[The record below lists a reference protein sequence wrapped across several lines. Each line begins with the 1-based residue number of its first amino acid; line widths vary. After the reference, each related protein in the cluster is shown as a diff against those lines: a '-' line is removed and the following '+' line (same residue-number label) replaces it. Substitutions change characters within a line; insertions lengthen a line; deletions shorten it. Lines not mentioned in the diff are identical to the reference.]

1 MAFTEKISAAC
12 GRKKAELVLKHAKI
26 INVFTESIED
36 GDVAVEDGVIVG
48 IGEYDGVREIDVQGC
63 YVAPGLIDGHIHL
76 ESSMASPEEFAR
88 MVVPHGT
95 AAVITD
101 PHEIANVAGTAGI
114 RYMLEATEG
123 LALDVYFMMPSCVP
137 STGLDEAGAVL
148 RASDLEAF
156 YDNPRVLGLA
166 EMMNSYGVVAGDPEC
181 VEKLKVTRNHGKL
194 IDGHAPMLS
203 GKGLNAYITAGVQS
217 DHECS
222 TFEEAKEKFA
232 RGQWIMVRQGTAAK
246 NLEKLM
252 PMFEAPYYQRAM
264 LVTDDKHAGELGRDG
279 HIDSIIR
286 KAVKLGADPVR
297 AVKMGSLNAAEY
309 FGLKGMGAVAP
320 GYQADLVIF
329 EDLKDFQVKQVYRC
343 GKLVAEDGR
352 LVTDRAEKERS
363 QRVWDEEIQSRVF
376 HSFHMKPIEIKDLEL
391 PKTGSKVRVID
402 LMDHELT
409 TRERIEKFKQV
420 PGLAPGVDL
429 EKDIVKVAVFE
440 RHRRTGH
447 VGLGFLGNY
456 GLKRGAVATSVGH
469 DSHNLVVAGVCDE
482 DMIAA
487 GNRVLEN
494 EGGLAIAVDG
504 EIVGDLPLTVAG
516 LMSDLPVEEADR
528 KLEEM
533 KTKLGELGI
542 RDGIDGFM
550 TLAFVSLPVI
560 PAIRV
565 NTLGVVDVERQEII
579 DAVNF
584 TEL

>member
-1 MAFTEKISAAC
+1 MALTERISAAC

-26 INVFTESIED
+26 VNVFTETIEE
-36 GDVAVEDGVIVG
+36 GDVAVEDGMIVG
-48 IGEYDGVREIDVQGC
+48 IGAYDGVQEIDLEGK

-95 AAVITD
+95 AAVVTD

-123 LALDVYFMMPSCVP
+123 LDLDVYFMMPSCVP

-148 RASDLEAF
+148 HAADLEPF
-156 YDNPRVLGLA
+156 YENPRVLGLA
-166 EMMNSYGVVAGDPEC
+166 EMMNSYGVVAGDEGC
-181 VEKLKVTRNHGKL
+181 VEKLEVTRNHGKL

-203 GKGLNAYITAGVQS
+203 GKGLNAYVAAGVQS

-222 TFEEAKEKFA
+222 IFEEAKEKFA

-286 KAVKLGADPVR
+286 KAVKLGANPVR

-329 EDLKDFQVKQVYRC
+329 EDLKDFQVKQVYRG
-343 GKLVAEDGR
+343 GKLVAEDGK

-363 QRVWDEEIQSRVF
+363 QKVWDEEIQSRVF
-376 HSFHMKPIEIKDLEL
+376 HSFHMKPIEKKDLEL

-409 TRERIEKFKQV
+409 TGERIEEFRET

-429 EKDIVKVAVFE
+429 EKDIVKIAVFE
-440 RHRRTGH
+440 RHHGSGH

-469 DSHNLVVAGVCDE
+469 DSHNLVVAGGCDE

-504 EIVGDLPLTVAG
+504 KVVGELALTVAG
-516 LMSDLPVEEADR
+516 LMSDLPAEEADR

-533 KTKLGELGI
+533 KAKLGELGI

-565 NTLGVVDVERQEII
+565 NTLGVVDVGKQEIV
-579 DAVNF
+579 DAIL
-584 TEL
+584 E

>member
-1 MAFTEKISAAC
+1 MALTERISAAC

-26 INVFTESIED
+26 VNVFTETIEE
-36 GDVAVEDGVIVG
+36 GDVAVEDGMIVG
-48 IGEYDGVREIDVQGC
+48 IGAYDGIQEIDVEGK

-95 AAVITD
+95 AAVVTD

-123 LALDVYFMMPSCVP
+123 LDLDVYFMMPSCVP

-148 RASDLEAF
+148 HAADLEPF
-156 YDNPRVLGLA
+156 YENPRVLGLA
-166 EMMNSYGVVAGDPEC
+166 EMMNSYGVVAGDEGC
-181 VEKLKVTRNHGKL
+181 VEKLEVTRNHGKL

-203 GKGLNAYITAGVQS
+203 GKGLNAYVAAGVQS

-286 KAVKLGADPVR
+286 KAVKLGANPVR

-329 EDLKDFQVKQVYRC
+329 EDLKDFQVKQVYRG
-343 GKLVAEDGR
+343 GKLVAEDGK

-363 QRVWDEEIQSRVF
+363 QKVWDEEIQSRVF
-376 HSFHMKPIEIKDLEL
+376 HSFHMKPIEKKDLEL

-409 TRERIEKFKQV
+409 TGERIEEFRET

-429 EKDIVKVAVFE
+429 EKDIVKIAVFE
-440 RHRRTGH
+440 RHHGSGH

-469 DSHNLVVAGVCDE
+469 DSHNLVVAGGCDE

-504 EIVGDLPLTVAG
+504 KVVGELALTVAG
-516 LMSDLPVEEADR
+516 LMSDLPAEEADR

-533 KTKLGELGI
+533 KAKLGELGI

-565 NTLGVVDVERQEII
+565 NTLGVVDVGKQEIV
-579 DAVNF
+579 DAIL
-584 TEL
+584 E

>member
-1 MAFTEKISAAC
+1 MALTERISAAC

-26 INVFTESIED
+26 VNVFTETIEE
-36 GDVAVEDGVIVG
+36 GDVAVEDGMIVG
-48 IGEYDGVREIDVQGC
+48 IGAYDGVQEIDVEGK

-95 AAVITD
+95 AAVVTD

-123 LALDVYFMMPSCVP
+123 LDLDVYFMMPSCVP

-148 RASDLEAF
+148 HAADLEPF
-156 YDNPRVLGLA
+156 YENPRVLGLA
-166 EMMNSYGVVAGDPEC
+166 EMMNSYGVVAGDEGC
-181 VEKLKVTRNHGKL
+181 VEKLEVTRNHGKL

-203 GKGLNAYITAGVQS
+203 GKGLNAYVAAGVQS

-343 GKLVAEDGR
+343 GRLVAEDGR

-363 QRVWDEEIQSRVF
+363 QKIWDEEIQSRVF
-376 HSFHMKPIEIKDLEL
+376 HSFHMKPIEKKDLEL

-409 TRERIEKFKQV
+409 TGERIEEFRET

-429 EKDIVKVAVFE
+429 EKDIVKIAVFE
-440 RHRRTGH
+440 RHHGSGH

-469 DSHNLVVAGVCDE
+469 DSHNLVVAGGCDE

-504 EIVGDLPLTVAG
+504 KVVGELALTVAG
-516 LMSDLPVEEADR
+516 LMSDLPAEEADR

-533 KTKLGELGI
+533 KAKLGELGI

-565 NTLGVVDVERQEII
+565 NTLGIVDVERQEIV
-579 DAVNF
+579 DAVI
-584 TEL
+584 E

>member
-1 MAFTEKISAAC
+1 MALTERISAAC

-26 INVFTESIED
+26 VNVFTETIEE
-36 GDVAVEDGVIVG
+36 GDVAVEDGMIVG
-48 IGEYDGVREIDVQGC
+48 IGAYDGVQEIDVEGK

-95 AAVITD
+95 AAVVTD

-123 LALDVYFMMPSCVP
+123 LDLDVYFMMPSCVP

-148 RASDLEAF
+148 HAADLEPF
-156 YDNPRVLGLA
+156 YENPRVLGLA
-166 EMMNSYGVVAGDPEC
+166 EMMNSYGVVAGDEGC
-181 VEKLKVTRNHGKL
+181 VEKLEVTRNHGKL

-203 GKGLNAYITAGVQS
+203 GKGLNAYVAAGVQS

-329 EDLKDFQVKQVYRC
+329 EDLKDFQVKQVYRG

-363 QRVWDEEIQSRVF
+363 QKVWDEEIQSRVF
-376 HSFHMKPIEIKDLEL
+376 HSFHMKPIEKKDLEL

-409 TRERIEKFKQV
+409 TGERIEEFRET

-429 EKDIVKVAVFE
+429 EKDIVKIAVFE
-440 RHRRTGH
+440 RHHGSGH

-469 DSHNLVVAGVCDE
+469 DSHNLVVAGGCDE

-504 EIVGDLPLTVAG
+504 KVVGELALTVAG
-516 LMSDLPVEEADR
+516 LMSDLPAEEADR

-533 KTKLGELGI
+533 KAKLGELGI

-565 NTLGVVDVERQEII
+565 NTLGIVDVERQEIV
-579 DAVNF
+579 DAVI
-584 TEL
+584 E

>member
-1 MAFTEKISAAC
+1 MALTERISAAC
-12 GRKKAELVLKHAKI
+12 GRKKAELVLKHVKI
-26 INVFTESIED
+26 VNVFTETIKE

-48 IGEYDGVREIDVQGC
+48 IGAYDGIQEIDVEGK

-95 AAVITD
+95 AAVVTD

-123 LALDVYFMMPSCVP
+123 LDLDVYFMMPSCVP

-148 RASDLEAF
+148 HAADLEPF
-156 YDNPRVLGLA
+156 YENPRVLGLA
-166 EMMNSYGVVAGDPEC
+166 EMMNSYGVVAGDEGC
-181 VEKLKVTRNHGKL
+181 VEKLEVTRNHGKL

-203 GKGLNAYITAGVQS
+203 GKGLNAYVAAGVQS

-286 KAVKLGADPVR
+286 KAVKLGANPVR

-329 EDLKDFQVKQVYRC
+329 EDLKDFQVKQVYRG
-343 GKLVAEDGR
+343 GKLVAEDGK

-363 QRVWDEEIQSRVF
+363 QKIWDEEIQSRVF
-376 HSFHMKPIEIKDLEL
+376 HSFHMKPIEKKDLEL

-409 TRERIEKFKQV
+409 TGERIEEFRET

-429 EKDIVKVAVFE
+429 EKDIVKIAVFE
-440 RHRRTGH
+440 RHHGSGH

-469 DSHNLVVAGVCDE
+469 DSHNLVVAGGCDE

-504 EIVGDLPLTVAG
+504 KVVGELALTVAG
-516 LMSDLPVEEADR
+516 LMSDLPAEEADR

-533 KTKLGELGI
+533 KAKLGELGI

-565 NTLGVVDVERQEII
+565 NTLGVVDVGKQEIV
-579 DAVNF
+579 DAIL
-584 TEL
+584 E

>member
-1 MAFTEKISAAC
+1 MAFTERISAAC

-26 INVFTESIED
+26 VNVFTESIED

-48 IGEYDGVREIDVQGC
+48 IGEYDGVREIDVHGC

-123 LALDVYFMMPSCVP
+123 LELDVYFMMPSCVP

-148 RASDLEAF
+148 HAVDLEPF
-156 YDNPRVLGLA
+156 YGNTRVLGLA
-166 EMMNSYGVVAGDPEC
+166 EMMNSYGVVAVDPEC
-181 VEKLKVTRNHGKL
+181 VEKLEVTKKYGKL

-329 EDLKDFQVKQVYRC
+329 VDLKDFQVKQVYRC

-376 HSFHMKPIEIKDLEL
+376 HSFHMKPIEKKDLEL

-402 LMDHELT
+402 LIDHELT
-409 TRERIEKFKQV
+409 TRERIEEFKQV

-440 RHRRTGH
+440 RHRGTGH

-504 EIVGDLPLTVAG
+504 KVVGELPLTVAG
-516 LMSDLPVEEADR
+516 LMSDLPAEEADW

-533 KTKLGELGI
+533 KAKLGEFGI
-542 RDGIDGFM
+542 QDGIDGFM

-565 NTLGVVDVERQEII
+565 NTLGVVDVGRQEIV
-579 DAVNF
+579 DAVI
-584 TEL
+584 E

>member
-1 MAFTEKISAAC
+1 
-12 GRKKAELVLKHAKI
+12 
-26 INVFTESIED
+26 
-36 GDVAVEDGVIVG
+36 
-48 IGEYDGVREIDVQGC
+48 
-63 YVAPGLIDGHIHL
+63 
-76 ESSMASPEEFAR
+76 

-148 RASDLEAF
+148 RASDLEVF

-166 EMMNSYGVVAGDPEC
+166 EMMNSYGVVARDPEC
-181 VEKLKVTRNHGKL
+181 VEKLEVTRNHGKL

-286 KAVKLGADPVR
+286 KAVGYGADPVK

-329 EDLKDFQVKQVYRC
+329 EDLKDFRVKQVYRR
-343 GKLVAEDGR
+343 GRLVAENGKM
-352 LVTDRAEKERS
+352 VTESAKERAEK
-363 QRVWDEEIQSRVF
+363 VWDEEIQSRVF

-409 TRERIEKFKQV
+409 TRERIEEFKQV

>member
-1 MAFTEKISAAC
+1 MAFTERISAAC
-12 GRKKAELVLKHAKI
+12 GRKRAELVLKHAKI

-48 IGEYDGVREIDVQGC
+48 IGEYDGVREIDVHGC

-76 ESSMASPEEFAR
+76 ESSMASPKEFAR

-148 RASDLEAF
+148 RASDLEVF

-166 EMMNSYGVVAGDPEC
+166 EMMNSYGVVARDPEC
-181 VEKLKVTRNHGKL
+181 VEKLEVTRNHGKL

-286 KAVKLGADPVR
+286 KAVGYGADPVK

-329 EDLKDFQVKQVYRC
+329 EDLKDFRVKQVYRR
-343 GKLVAEDGR
+343 GRLVAENGKM
-352 LVTDRAEKERS
+352 VTESAKERAEK
-363 QRVWDEEIQSRVF
+363 VWDEEIQSRVF

-409 TRERIEKFKQV
+409 TRERIEEFKQV

>member
-1 MAFTEKISAAC
+1 MALTERISAAC

-26 INVFTESIED
+26 VNVFTETIEE
-36 GDVAVEDGVIVG
+36 GDVAVEDGMIVG
-48 IGEYDGVREIDVQGC
+48 IGAYDGIQEIDVEGK

-95 AAVITD
+95 AAVVTD

-123 LALDVYFMMPSCVP
+123 LDLDAYFMMPSCVP

-148 RASDLEAF
+148 HAADLEPF
-156 YDNPRVLGLA
+156 YENPRVLGLA
-166 EMMNSYGVVAGDPEC
+166 EMMNSYGVVAGDEGC
-181 VEKLKVTRNHGKL
+181 VEKLEVTRNHGKL

-203 GKGLNAYITAGVQS
+203 GKGLNAYVAAGVQS

-286 KAVKLGADPVR
+286 KAVKLGANPVR

-329 EDLKDFQVKQVYRC
+329 EDLKDFQVKQVYRG
-343 GKLVAEDGR
+343 GKLVAEDGK

-363 QRVWDEEIQSRVF
+363 QKVWDEEIQSRVF
-376 HSFHMKPIEIKDLEL
+376 HSFHMKPIEKKDLEL

-409 TRERIEKFKQV
+409 TGERIEEFRET

-429 EKDIVKVAVFE
+429 EKDIVKIAVFE
-440 RHRRTGH
+440 RHHGSGH

-482 DMIAA
+482 DMIAV

-504 EIVGDLPLTVAG
+504 KVVGELALTVAG
-516 LMSDLPVEEADR
+516 LMSDLPAEEADR

-533 KTKLGELGI
+533 KAKLGELGI

-565 NTLGVVDVERQEII
+565 NTLGVVDVGKQEIV
-579 DAVNF
+579 DAIL
-584 TEL
+584 E

>member
-1 MAFTEKISAAC
+1 MAFTERISAAC

-26 INVFTESIED
+26 VNVFTESIED

-48 IGEYDGVREIDVQGC
+48 IGEYDGVREIDVHGC

-88 MVVPHGT
+88 MVVAHGT

-123 LALDVYFMMPSCVP
+123 LELDVYFMMPSCVP

-148 RASDLEAF
+148 HAVDLEPF
-156 YDNPRVLGLA
+156 YGNTRVLGLA
-166 EMMNSYGVVAGDPEC
+166 EMMNSYGVVAVDPEC
-181 VEKLKVTRNHGKL
+181 VEKLEVTKKYGKL

-376 HSFHMKPIEIKDLEL
+376 HSFHMKPIEKKDLEL

-402 LMDHELT
+402 LIDHELT
-409 TRERIEKFKQV
+409 TRERIEEFKQV

-440 RHRRTGH
+440 RHRGTGH

-504 EIVGDLPLTVAG
+504 KVVGELPLTVAG
-516 LMSDLPVEEADR
+516 LMSDLPAEEADW

-533 KTKLGELGI
+533 KAKLGEFGI
-542 RDGIDGFM
+542 QDGIDGFM

-565 NTLGVVDVERQEII
+565 NTLGVVDVGRQEIV
-579 DAVNF
+579 DAVI
-584 TEL
+584 E

>member
-1 MAFTEKISAAC
+1 MAFTERISAAC

-26 INVFTESIED
+26 VNVFTESIED

-48 IGEYDGVREIDVQGC
+48 IGEYDGVREIDVHGC

-88 MVVPHGT
+88 MVVAHGT

-123 LALDVYFMMPSCVP
+123 LELDVYFMMPSCVP

-148 RASDLEAF
+148 HAVDLEPF
-156 YDNPRVLGLA
+156 YGNTRVLGLA
-166 EMMNSYGVVAGDPEC
+166 EMMNSYGVVAVDPEC
-181 VEKLKVTRNHGKL
+181 VEKLEVTKKYGKL

-376 HSFHMKPIEIKDLEL
+376 HSFHMKPIEKKDLEL

-402 LMDHELT
+402 LIDHELT
-409 TRERIEKFKQV
+409 TRERIEEFKQV

-440 RHRRTGH
+440 RHRGTGH

-456 GLKRGAVATSVGH
+456 GLKRGAVATSVRH

-504 EIVGDLPLTVAG
+504 KVVGELPLTVAG
-516 LMSDLPVEEADR
+516 LMSDLPAEEADW

-533 KTKLGELGI
+533 KAKLGEFGI
-542 RDGIDGFM
+542 QDGIDGFM

-565 NTLGVVDVERQEII
+565 NTLGVVDVGRQEIV
-579 DAVNF
+579 DAVI
-584 TEL
+584 E

>member
-1 MAFTEKISAAC
+1 MAFTERISAAC

-48 IGEYDGVREIDVQGC
+48 IGEYDGVREIDVHGC

-76 ESSMASPEEFAR
+76 ESSMASPKEFAR

-148 RASDLEAF
+148 RASDLEVF

-166 EMMNSYGVVAGDPEC
+166 EMMNSYGVVARDPEC
-181 VEKLKVTRNHGKL
+181 VEKLEVTRNHGKL

-286 KAVKLGADPVR
+286 KAVGYGADPVK

-329 EDLKDFQVKQVYRC
+329 EDLKDFRVKQVYRR
-343 GKLVAEDGR
+343 GRLVAENGKM
-352 LVTDRAEKERS
+352 VTESAKERAEK
-363 QRVWDEEIQSRVF
+363 VWDEEIQSRVF

-409 TRERIEKFKQV
+409 TRERIEEFKQV

>member
-1 MAFTEKISAAC
+1 MALTERISAAC

-26 INVFTESIED
+26 VNVFTETIEE

-48 IGEYDGVREIDVQGC
+48 IGSYEGVREIDVKGK

-95 AAVITD
+95 AAVVTD

-123 LALDVYFMMPSCVP
+123 LDLDVYFMMPSCVP

-148 RASDLEAF
+148 HAADLEPF
-156 YDNPRVLGLA
+156 YENPRVLGLA
-166 EMMNSYGVVAGDPEC
+166 EMMNSYGVVAGDEGC
-181 VEKLKVTRNHGKL
+181 VEKLEVTRNHGKL

-203 GKGLNAYITAGVQS
+203 GKGLNAYVAAGVQS

-286 KAVKLGADPVR
+286 KAVKLGANPVR

-329 EDLKDFQVKQVYRC
+329 EDLKDFQVKQVYRG
-343 GKLVAEDGR
+343 GKLVAEDGK

-363 QRVWDEEIQSRVF
+363 QKVWDEEIQSRVF
-376 HSFHMKPIEIKDLEL
+376 HSFHMKPIEKKDLEL

-409 TRERIEKFKQV
+409 TGERIEEFRET

-429 EKDIVKVAVFE
+429 EKDIVKIAVFE
-440 RHRRTGH
+440 RHHGSGH

-482 DMIAA
+482 DMIAV

-504 EIVGDLPLTVAG
+504 KVVGELALTVAG
-516 LMSDLPVEEADR
+516 LMSDLPAEEADR

-533 KTKLGELGI
+533 KAKLGELGI

-565 NTLGVVDVERQEII
+565 NTLGIVDVERQEIV
-579 DAVNF
+579 DAVI
-584 TEL
+584 E

>member
-1 MAFTEKISAAC
+1 MALTERISAAC

-26 INVFTESIED
+26 VNVFTETIEE
-36 GDVAVEDGVIVG
+36 GDVAVEDGMIVG
-48 IGEYDGVREIDVQGC
+48 IGAYDGVQEIDLEGK

-95 AAVITD
+95 AAVVTD

-123 LALDVYFMMPSCVP
+123 LDLDVYFMMPSCVP

-148 RASDLEAF
+148 HAADLEPF
-156 YDNPRVLGLA
+156 YENPRVLGLA
-166 EMMNSYGVVAGDPEC
+166 EMMNSYGVVAGDEGC
-181 VEKLKVTRNHGKL
+181 VEKLEVTRNHGKL

-203 GKGLNAYITAGVQS
+203 GKGLNAYVAAGVQS

-343 GKLVAEDGR
+343 GRLVAEDGR

-363 QRVWDEEIQSRVF
+363 QKIWDEEIQSRVF
-376 HSFHMKPIEIKDLEL
+376 HSFHMKPIEKKDLEL

-409 TRERIEKFKQV
+409 TGERIEEFRET

-429 EKDIVKVAVFE
+429 EKDIVKIAVFE
-440 RHRRTGH
+440 RHHGSGH

-482 DMIAA
+482 DMIAV

-504 EIVGDLPLTVAG
+504 KVVGELALTVAG
-516 LMSDLPVEEADR
+516 LMSDLPAEEADR

-533 KTKLGELGI
+533 KAKLGELGI

-565 NTLGVVDVERQEII
+565 NTLGVVDVGKQEIV
-579 DAVNF
+579 DAIL
-584 TEL
+584 E

>member
-1 MAFTEKISAAC
+1 MALTERISAAC

-26 INVFTESIED
+26 VNVFTETIEE

-48 IGEYDGVREIDVQGC
+48 IGAYDGIQEIDVEGK

-95 AAVITD
+95 AAVVTD

-123 LALDVYFMMPSCVP
+123 LDLDVYFMMPSCVP

-148 RASDLEAF
+148 HAADLEPF
-156 YDNPRVLGLA
+156 YENPRVLGLA
-166 EMMNSYGVVAGDPEC
+166 EMMNSYGVVAGDEGC
-181 VEKLKVTRNHGKL
+181 VEKLEVTRNHGKL

-203 GKGLNAYITAGVQS
+203 GKGLNAYVAAGVQS

-286 KAVKLGADPVR
+286 KAVKLGANPVR

-329 EDLKDFQVKQVYRC
+329 EDLKDFQVKQVYRG
-343 GKLVAEDGR
+343 GKLVAEDGK

-363 QRVWDEEIQSRVF
+363 QKVWDEEIQSRVF
-376 HSFHMKPIEIKDLEL
+376 HSFHMKPIEKKDLEL

-409 TRERIEKFKQV
+409 TGERIEEFRET

-429 EKDIVKVAVFE
+429 EKDIVKIAVFE
-440 RHRRTGH
+440 RHHGSGH

-482 DMIAA
+482 DMIAV

-504 EIVGDLPLTVAG
+504 KVVGELALTVAG
-516 LMSDLPVEEADR
+516 LMSDLPAEEADR

-533 KTKLGELGI
+533 KAKLGELGI

-565 NTLGVVDVERQEII
+565 NTLGVVDVGKQEIV
-579 DAVNF
+579 DAIL
-584 TEL
+584 E

>member
-1 MAFTEKISAAC
+1 MAFTERISAAC

-26 INVFTESIED
+26 VNVFTESIED

-48 IGEYDGVREIDVQGC
+48 IGEYDGVQEIDVQGC

-76 ESSMASPEEFAR
+76 ESSMASPKEFAR

-156 YDNPRVLGLA
+156 YDDPRVLGLA

-181 VEKLKVTRNHGKL
+181 VEKLKVTKKYGKL

-329 EDLKDFQVKQVYRC
+329 EDLKDFRVKQVYRR
-343 GKLVAEDGR
+343 GRLVAEAGNM
-352 LVTDRAEKERS
+352 VTELTERKDVAK
-363 QRVWDEEIQSRVF
+363 VWDEEIQSRVF
-376 HSFHMKPIEIKDLEL
+376 HSFHMKPIEKRDLEL
-391 PKTGSKVRVID
+391 PRTGSKVRVID

-409 TRERIEKFKQV
+409 TRERIEEFKQV
-420 PGLAPGVDL
+420 TGLAPGVDL

-440 RHRRTGH
+440 RHRGTGH

>member
-1 MAFTEKISAAC
+1 
-12 GRKKAELVLKHAKI
+12 
-26 INVFTESIED
+26 
-36 GDVAVEDGVIVG
+36 
-48 IGEYDGVREIDVQGC
+48 
-63 YVAPGLIDGHIHL
+63 
-76 ESSMASPEEFAR
+76 
-88 MVVPHGT
+88 
-95 AAVITD
+95 
-101 PHEIANVAGTAGI
+101 
-114 RYMLEATEG
+114 
-123 LALDVYFMMPSCVP
+123 
-137 STGLDEAGAVL
+137 
-148 RASDLEAF
+148 
-156 YDNPRVLGLA
+156 
-166 EMMNSYGVVAGDPEC
+166 
-181 VEKLKVTRNHGKL
+181 
-194 IDGHAPMLS
+194 
-203 GKGLNAYITAGVQS
+203 
-217 DHECS
+217 
-222 TFEEAKEKFA
+222 
-232 RGQWIMVRQGTAAK
+232 
-246 NLEKLM
+246 
-252 PMFEAPYYQRAM
+252 
-264 LVTDDKHAGELGRDG
+264 
-279 HIDSIIR
+279 
-286 KAVKLGADPVR
+286 
-297 AVKMGSLNAAEY
+297 MGSLNAAEY

-329 EDLKDFQVKQVYRC
+329 EDLKDFRVKQVYRC
-343 GKLVAEDGR
+343 GRLVAENGKM
-352 LVTDRAEKERS
+352 VTESAKERAEK
-363 QRVWDEEIQSRVF
+363 VWDEEIQSRVF

-409 TRERIEKFKQV
+409 TRERIEEFKQV

-440 RHRRTGH
+440 RHRGTGH

-469 DSHNLVVAGVCDE
+469 DSHNLVVAGVCYE

>member
-1 MAFTEKISAAC
+1 MALTERISAAC

-26 INVFTESIED
+26 VNVFTETIEE

-48 IGEYDGVREIDVQGC
+48 IGAYEGVREIDVKGK

-95 AAVITD
+95 AAVVTD

-123 LALDVYFMMPSCVP
+123 LDLDVYFMMPSCVP

-148 RASDLEAF
+148 HAADLEPF
-156 YDNPRVLGLA
+156 YENPRVLGLA
-166 EMMNSYGVVAGDPEC
+166 EMMNSYGVVAGDEGC
-181 VEKLKVTRNHGKL
+181 VEKLEVTRNHGKL

-203 GKGLNAYITAGVQS
+203 GKGLNAYVAAGVQS

-264 LVTDDKHAGELGRDG
+264 LVTDDKDAGELGRDG

-329 EDLKDFQVKQVYRC
+329 EDLKDFQVKQVYRG
-343 GKLVAEDGR
+343 GKLVAEDGK

-363 QRVWDEEIQSRVF
+363 QKVWDEEIQSRVF
-376 HSFHMKPIEIKDLEL
+376 HSFHMKPIEKKDLEL

-409 TRERIEKFKQV
+409 TGERIEEFRET

-429 EKDIVKVAVFE
+429 EKDIVKIAVFE
-440 RHRRTGH
+440 RHHGSGH

-469 DSHNLVVAGVCDE
+469 DSHNLVVAGGCDE

-504 EIVGDLPLTVAG
+504 KVVGELALTVAG
-516 LMSDLPVEEADR
+516 LMSDLPAEEADR

-533 KTKLGELGI
+533 KAKLGELGI

-565 NTLGVVDVERQEII
+565 NTLGIVDVERQEIV
-579 DAVNF
+579 DAVI
-584 TEL
+584 E

>member
-1 MAFTEKISAAC
+1 MALTERISAAC
-12 GRKKAELVLKHAKI
+12 GRKKAELVLKHVKI
-26 INVFTESIED
+26 VNVFTETIEE

-48 IGEYDGVREIDVQGC
+48 IGAYDGIQEIDVEGK

-95 AAVITD
+95 AAVVTD

-123 LALDVYFMMPSCVP
+123 LDLDVYFMMPSCVP

-148 RASDLEAF
+148 HAADLEPF
-156 YDNPRVLGLA
+156 YENPRVLGLA
-166 EMMNSYGVVAGDPEC
+166 EMMNSYGVVAGDEGC
-181 VEKLKVTRNHGKL
+181 VEKLEVTRNHGKL

-203 GKGLNAYITAGVQS
+203 GKGLNAYVAAGVQS

-286 KAVKLGADPVR
+286 KAVKLGANPVR

-329 EDLKDFQVKQVYRC
+329 EDLKDFQVKQVYRG
-343 GKLVAEDGR
+343 GKLVAEDGK

-363 QRVWDEEIQSRVF
+363 QKVWDEEIQSRVF
-376 HSFHMKPIEIKDLEL
+376 HSFHMKTIEKKDLEL

-409 TRERIEKFKQV
+409 TGERIEEFRET

-429 EKDIVKVAVFE
+429 EKDIVKIAVFE
-440 RHRRTGH
+440 RHHGSGH

-482 DMIAA
+482 DMIVA

>member
-1 MAFTEKISAAC
+1 MALTERISAAC

-26 INVFTESIED
+26 VNVFTETIEE
-36 GDVAVEDGVIVG
+36 GDVAVEDGMIVG
-48 IGEYDGVREIDVQGC
+48 IGAYDGIQEIDVEGK

-95 AAVITD
+95 AAVVTD

-123 LALDVYFMMPSCVP
+123 LDLDVYFMMPSCVP

-148 RASDLEAF
+148 HAADLEPF
-156 YDNPRVLGLA
+156 YENPRVLGLA
-166 EMMNSYGVVAGDPEC
+166 EMMNSYGVVAGDEGC
-181 VEKLKVTRNHGKL
+181 VEKLEVTRNHGKL

-203 GKGLNAYITAGVQS
+203 GKGLNAYVAAGVQS

-286 KAVKLGADPVR
+286 KAVKLGANPVR

-329 EDLKDFQVKQVYRC
+329 EDLKDFQVKQVYRG
-343 GKLVAEDGR
+343 GKLVAEDGK

-363 QRVWDEEIQSRVF
+363 QKVWDEEIQSRVF
-376 HSFHMKPIEIKDLEL
+376 HSFHMKPIEKKDLEL

-409 TRERIEKFKQV
+409 TGERIEEFRET

-429 EKDIVKVAVFE
+429 EKDIVKIAVFE
-440 RHRRTGH
+440 RHHGSGH

-469 DSHNLVVAGVCDE
+469 DSHNLVVAGGCDE

-504 EIVGDLPLTVAG
+504 KVVGELALTVAG
-516 LMSDLPVEEADR
+516 LMSDLPAEEADR

-533 KTKLGELGI
+533 KAKLGELGI

-565 NTLGVVDVERQEII
+565 NTFGVVDVGKQEIV
-579 DAVNF
+579 DAVI
-584 TEL
+584 E

>member
-1 MAFTEKISAAC
+1 MALTERISAAC

-26 INVFTESIED
+26 VNVFTETIEE
-36 GDVAVEDGVIVG
+36 GDVAVEDGMIVG
-48 IGEYDGVREIDVQGC
+48 IGAYDGVQEIDLEGK

-95 AAVITD
+95 AAVVTD

-123 LALDVYFMMPSCVP
+123 LDLDVYFMMPSCVP

-148 RASDLEAF
+148 HAADLEPF
-156 YDNPRVLGLA
+156 YENPRVLGLA
-166 EMMNSYGVVAGDPEC
+166 EMMNSYGVVAGDEGC
-181 VEKLKVTRNHGKL
+181 VEKLEVTRNHGKL

-203 GKGLNAYITAGVQS
+203 GKGLNAYVAAGVQS

-286 KAVKLGADPVR
+286 KAVKLGANPVR

-329 EDLKDFQVKQVYRC
+329 EDLKDFQVKQVYRG
-343 GKLVAEDGR
+343 GKLVAEDGK

-363 QRVWDEEIQSRVF
+363 QKVWDEEIQSRVF
-376 HSFHMKPIEIKDLEL
+376 HSFHMKPIEKKDLEL

-409 TRERIEKFKQV
+409 TGERIEEFRET

-429 EKDIVKVAVFE
+429 EKDIVKIAVFE
-440 RHRRTGH
+440 RHHGSGH

-469 DSHNLVVAGVCDE
+469 DSHNLVVAGGCDE

-504 EIVGDLPLTVAG
+504 KVVGELALTVAG
-516 LMSDLPVEEADR
+516 LMSDLPAEEADR

-533 KTKLGELGI
+533 KAKLGELGI

-565 NTLGVVDVERQEII
+565 NTLGVVDVGKQEIV
-579 DAVNF
+579 DAIL
-584 TEL
+584 E

>member
-1 MAFTEKISAAC
+1 MALTERISAAC

-26 INVFTESIED
+26 VNVFTETIEE
-36 GDVAVEDGVIVG
+36 GDVAVEDGMIVG
-48 IGEYDGVREIDVQGC
+48 IGAYDGIQEIDVEGK

-95 AAVITD
+95 AAVVTD

-123 LALDVYFMMPSCVP
+123 LDLDVYFMMPSCVP

-148 RASDLEAF
+148 HAADLEPF
-156 YDNPRVLGLA
+156 YENPRVLGLA
-166 EMMNSYGVVAGDPEC
+166 EMMNSYGVVAGDEGC
-181 VEKLKVTRNHGKL
+181 VEKLEVTRNHGKL

-203 GKGLNAYITAGVQS
+203 GKGLNAYVAAGVQS

-329 EDLKDFQVKQVYRC
+329 EDLKDFQVKQVYRG
-343 GKLVAEDGR
+343 GKLVAEDGK

-363 QRVWDEEIQSRVF
+363 QKVWDEEIQSRVF
-376 HSFHMKPIEIKDLEL
+376 HSFHMKPIEKKDLEL

-409 TRERIEKFKQV
+409 TGERIEEFRET

-429 EKDIVKVAVFE
+429 EKDIVKIAVFE
-440 RHRRTGH
+440 RHHGSGH

-504 EIVGDLPLTVAG
+504 KVVGELALTVAG
-516 LMSDLPVEEADR
+516 LMSDLPAEEADR

-533 KTKLGELGI
+533 KAKLGELGI

-565 NTLGVVDVERQEII
+565 NTLGVVDVGKQEIV
-579 DAVNF
+579 DAVI
-584 TEL
+584 E

>member
-1 MAFTEKISAAC
+1 MALTERISAAC

-26 INVFTESIED
+26 VNVFTETIEE

-48 IGEYDGVREIDVQGC
+48 IGAYDGIQEIDVEGK

-95 AAVITD
+95 AAVVTD

-123 LALDVYFMMPSCVP
+123 LDLDVYFMMPSCVP

-148 RASDLEAF
+148 HAADLEPF
-156 YDNPRVLGLA
+156 YENPRVLGLA
-166 EMMNSYGVVAGDPEC
+166 EMMNSYGVVAGDEGC
-181 VEKLKVTRNHGKL
+181 VEKLEVTRNHGKL

-203 GKGLNAYITAGVQS
+203 GKGLNAYVAAGVQS

-286 KAVKLGADPVR
+286 KAVKLGANPVR

-343 GKLVAEDGR
+343 GRLVAEDGR

-363 QRVWDEEIQSRVF
+363 QKIWDEEIQSRVF
-376 HSFHMKPIEIKDLEL
+376 HSFHMKPIEKKDLEL

-409 TRERIEKFKQV
+409 TGERVEKFRET

-429 EKDIVKVAVFE
+429 EKDIVKIAVFE
-440 RHRRTGH
+440 RHHGSGH

-482 DMIAA
+482 DMIAV

-504 EIVGDLPLTVAG
+504 KVVGELALTVAG
-516 LMSDLPVEEADR
+516 LMSDLPAEEADR

-533 KTKLGELGI
+533 KAKLGELGI

-565 NTLGVVDVERQEII
+565 NTLGVVDVGKQEIV
-579 DAVNF
+579 DAIL
-584 TEL
+584 E

>member
-1 MAFTEKISAAC
+1 MAFTERISAAC

-26 INVFTESIED
+26 VNVFTESIED

-148 RASDLEAF
+148 HASDLEPF
-156 YDNPRVLGLA
+156 YGNTRVLGLA
-166 EMMNSYGVVAGDPEC
+166 EMMNSYGVVAVDPEC
-181 VEKLKVTRNHGKL
+181 VEKLEVTKKYGKL

-286 KAVKLGADPVR
+286 KAVGYGADPVK

-329 EDLKDFQVKQVYRC
+329 EDLKDFRVKQVYRR
-343 GKLVAEDGR
+343 GRLVAENGKM
-352 LVTDRAEKERS
+352 VTESAKERAEK
-363 QRVWDEEIQSRVF
+363 VWDEEIQSRVF

-409 TRERIEKFKQV
+409 TRERIEEFKQV

-440 RHRRTGH
+440 RHRGTGH

-565 NTLGVVDVERQEII
+565 NTLGVVDVGRQEIV
-579 DAVNF
+579 DAVI
-584 TEL
+584 E

>member
-1 MAFTEKISAAC
+1 
-12 GRKKAELVLKHAKI
+12 
-26 INVFTESIED
+26 
-36 GDVAVEDGVIVG
+36 
-48 IGEYDGVREIDVQGC
+48 
-63 YVAPGLIDGHIHL
+63 
-76 ESSMASPEEFAR
+76 

-123 LALDVYFMMPSCVP
+123 LDLDVYFMMPSCVP

-166 EMMNSYGVVAGDPEC
+166 EMMNSYGVVAEDPEC
-181 VEKLKVTRNHGKL
+181 VEKMEVTKKYGKL

-222 TFEEAKEKFA
+222 TFEEAREKFA

-252 PMFEAPYYQRAM
+252 PMFEVPYYQRAM

-329 EDLKDFQVKQVYRC
+329 EDLKDFRVKQVYRR
-343 GKLVAEDGR
+343 GRLVAENGKM
-352 LVTDRAEKERS
+352 VTESAKERAEK
-363 QRVWDEEIQSRVF
+363 VWDEEIQSRVF
-376 HSFHMKPIEIKDLEL
+376 HSFHMKPIEKKDLEF
-391 PKTGSKVRVID
+391 PKTGTKVRVID

-409 TRERIEKFKQV
+409 TGERIEEFKQV

-440 RHRRTGH
+440 RHRGTGH

-504 EIVGDLPLTVAG
+504 KVVGELPLTVAG
-516 LMSDLPVEEADR
+516 LMSDLPAEEADW

-533 KTKLGELGI
+533 KAKLGEFGI
-542 RDGIDGFM
+542 QDGIDGFM

-565 NTLGVVDVERQEII
+565 NTLGVVDVGRQEIV
-579 DAVNF
+579 DAVI
-584 TEL
+584 E

>member
-1 MAFTEKISAAC
+1 MAFTERISAAC

-26 INVFTESIED
+26 VNVFTESIED

-48 IGEYDGVREIDVQGC
+48 IGEYDGVREIDVHGC

-123 LALDVYFMMPSCVP
+123 LELDVYFMMPSCVP

-148 RASDLEAF
+148 HAVDLEPF
-156 YDNPRVLGLA
+156 YGNTRVLGLA
-166 EMMNSYGVVAGDPEC
+166 EMMNSYGVVAVDPEC
-181 VEKLKVTRNHGKL
+181 VEKLEVTKKYGKL

-232 RGQWIMVRQGTAAK
+232 RGQWIRVRQGTAAK

-252 PMFEAPYYQRAM
+252 PMFEEPYYQRAM

-376 HSFHMKPIEIKDLEL
+376 HSFHMKPIEKKDLEL

-402 LMDHELT
+402 LIDHELT
-409 TRERIEKFKQV
+409 TRERIEEFKQV

-440 RHRRTGH
+440 RHRGTGH

-504 EIVGDLPLTVAG
+504 KVVGELPLTVAG
-516 LMSDLPVEEADR
+516 LMSDLPAEEADW

-533 KTKLGELGI
+533 KAKLGEFGI
-542 RDGIDGFM
+542 QDGIDGFM

-565 NTLGVVDVERQEII
+565 NTLGVVDVGRQEIV
-579 DAVNF
+579 DAVI
-584 TEL
+584 E

>member
-1 MAFTEKISAAC
+1 MALTERISAAC

-26 INVFTESIED
+26 VNVFTETIEE
-36 GDVAVEDGVIVG
+36 GDVAVEDGMIVG
-48 IGEYDGVREIDVQGC
+48 IGAYDGVQEIDLEGK

-95 AAVITD
+95 AAVVTD

-123 LALDVYFMMPSCVP
+123 LDLDVYFMMPSCVP

-148 RASDLEAF
+148 HAADLEPF
-156 YDNPRVLGLA
+156 YENPRVLGLA
-166 EMMNSYGVVAGDPEC
+166 EMMNSYGVVAGDEGC
-181 VEKLKVTRNHGKL
+181 VEKLEVTRNHGKL

-203 GKGLNAYITAGVQS
+203 GKGLNAYVAAGVQS

-329 EDLKDFQVKQVYRC
+329 EDLKDFQVKQVYRG
-343 GKLVAEDGR
+343 GKLVAEDGK

-363 QRVWDEEIQSRVF
+363 QKVWDEEIQSRVF
-376 HSFHMKPIEIKDLEL
+376 HSFHMKPIEKKDLEL

-409 TRERIEKFKQV
+409 TGERIEEFRET

-429 EKDIVKVAVFE
+429 EKDIVKIAVFE
-440 RHRRTGH
+440 RHHGSGH

-482 DMIAA
+482 DMIAV

-504 EIVGDLPLTVAG
+504 KVVGELALTVAG
-516 LMSDLPVEEADR
+516 LMSDLPAEEADR

-533 KTKLGELGI
+533 KAKLGELGI

-565 NTLGVVDVERQEII
+565 NTLGVVDVGKQEIV
-579 DAVNF
+579 DAIL
-584 TEL
+584 E

>member
-1 MAFTEKISAAC
+1 MALTERISAAC

-26 INVFTESIED
+26 VHVFTETIEE

-48 IGEYDGVREIDVQGC
+48 IGAYDGVQEIDLEGK

-95 AAVITD
+95 AVVVTD
-101 PHEIANVAGTAGI
+101 PHEIVNVAGTAGI

-123 LALDVYFMMPSCVP
+123 LDLDVYFMMPSCVP

-148 RASDLEAF
+148 HAADLEPF
-156 YDNPRVLGLA
+156 YENPRVLGLA
-166 EMMNSYGVVAGDPEC
+166 EMMNSYGVVAGDEGC
-181 VEKLKVTRNHGKL
+181 VEKLEVTRNHGKL

-203 GKGLNAYITAGVQS
+203 GKGLNAYVAAGVQS

-329 EDLKDFQVKQVYRC
+329 EDLKDFQVKQVYRG
-343 GKLVAEDGR
+343 GKLVAEDGK

-363 QRVWDEEIQSRVF
+363 QKVWDEEIQSRVF
-376 HSFHMKPIEIKDLEL
+376 HSFHMKPIEKKDLEL

-409 TRERIEKFKQV
+409 TGERIEEFRET

-429 EKDIVKVAVFE
+429 EKDIVKIAVFE
-440 RHRRTGH
+440 RHHGSGH

-482 DMIAA
+482 DMIAV

-504 EIVGDLPLTVAG
+504 KVVGELALTVAG
-516 LMSDLPVEEADR
+516 LMSDLPAEEADR

-533 KTKLGELGI
+533 KAKLGELGI

-565 NTLGVVDVERQEII
+565 NTLGIVDVERQEIV
-579 DAVNF
+579 DAVI
-584 TEL
+584 E

>member
-1 MAFTEKISAAC
+1 MALTERISAAC

-26 INVFTESIED
+26 VNVFTETIEE

-48 IGEYDGVREIDVQGC
+48 IGAYEGVREIDVKGK

-95 AAVITD
+95 AAVVTD

-123 LALDVYFMMPSCVP
+123 LDLDVYFMMPSCVP

-148 RASDLEAF
+148 HAADLEPF
-156 YDNPRVLGLA
+156 YENPRVLGLA
-166 EMMNSYGVVAGDPEC
+166 EMMNSYGVVAGDEGC
-181 VEKLKVTRNHGKL
+181 VEKLEVTRNHGKL

-203 GKGLNAYITAGVQS
+203 GKGLNAYVAAGVQS

-286 KAVKLGADPVR
+286 KAVKLGANPVR

-329 EDLKDFQVKQVYRC
+329 EDLKDFQVKQVYRG
-343 GKLVAEDGR
+343 GKLVAEDGK

-363 QRVWDEEIQSRVF
+363 QKVWDEEIQSRVF
-376 HSFHMKPIEIKDLEL
+376 HSFHMKPIEKKDLEL

-409 TRERIEKFKQV
+409 TGERIEEFRET

-429 EKDIVKVAVFE
+429 EKDIVKIAVFE
-440 RHRRTGH
+440 RHHGSGH

-469 DSHNLVVAGVCDE
+469 DSHNLVVAGGCDE

-504 EIVGDLPLTVAG
+504 KVVGELALTVAG
-516 LMSDLPVEEADR
+516 LMSDLPAEEADR

-533 KTKLGELGI
+533 KAKLGELGI

-565 NTLGVVDVERQEII
+565 NTLGVVDVGKQEIV
-579 DAVNF
+579 DAIL
-584 TEL
+584 E

>member
-1 MAFTEKISAAC
+1 MAFTERISAAC

-26 INVFTESIED
+26 VNVFTESIED

-48 IGEYDGVREIDVQGC
+48 IGEYDGVREIDVHGC

-123 LALDVYFMMPSCVP
+123 LELDVYFMMPSCVP

-148 RASDLEAF
+148 HAVDLEPF
-156 YDNPRVLGLA
+156 YGNTRVLGLA
-166 EMMNSYGVVAGDPEC
+166 EMMNSYGVVAVDPEC
-181 VEKLKVTRNHGKL
+181 VEKLEVTKKYGKL

-376 HSFHMKPIEIKDLEL
+376 HSFHMKPIEKKDLEL

-402 LMDHELT
+402 LIDHELT
-409 TRERIEKFKQV
+409 TRERIEEFKQV

-440 RHRRTGH
+440 RHRGTGH

-504 EIVGDLPLTVAG
+504 KVVGELPLTVAG
-516 LMSDLPVEEADR
+516 LMSDLPAEEADW

-533 KTKLGELGI
+533 KAKLGEFGI
-542 RDGIDGFM
+542 QDGIDGFM

-565 NTLGVVDVERQEII
+565 NTLGVVDVGRQEIV
-579 DAVNF
+579 DAVI
-584 TEL
+584 E

>member
-1 MAFTEKISAAC
+1 MALTERISAAC

-26 INVFTESIED
+26 VNVFTETIEE
-36 GDVAVEDGVIVG
+36 GDVAVEDGMIVG
-48 IGEYDGVREIDVQGC
+48 IGAYDGVQEIDLKGK

-95 AAVITD
+95 AAVVTD

-123 LALDVYFMMPSCVP
+123 LDLDVYFMMPSCVP

-148 RASDLEAF
+148 HAADLEPF
-156 YDNPRVLGLA
+156 YENPRVLGLA
-166 EMMNSYGVVAGDPEC
+166 EMMNSYGVVAGDEGC
-181 VEKLKVTRNHGKL
+181 VEKLEVTRNHGKL

-203 GKGLNAYITAGVQS
+203 GKGLNAYVAAGVQS

-286 KAVKLGADPVR
+286 KAVKLGANPVR

-329 EDLKDFQVKQVYRC
+329 EDLKDFQVKQVYRG
-343 GKLVAEDGR
+343 GKLVAEDGK

-363 QRVWDEEIQSRVF
+363 QKVWDEEIQSRVF
-376 HSFHMKPIEIKDLEL
+376 HSFHMKPIEKKDLEL

-409 TRERIEKFKQV
+409 TGERIEEFRET

-429 EKDIVKVAVFE
+429 EKDIVKIAVFE
-440 RHRRTGH
+440 RHHGSGH

-469 DSHNLVVAGVCDE
+469 DSHNLVVAGGCDE

-504 EIVGDLPLTVAG
+504 KVVGELALTVAG
-516 LMSDLPVEEADR
+516 LMSDLPAEEADR

-533 KTKLGELGI
+533 KAKLGELGI

-565 NTLGVVDVERQEII
+565 NTLGVVDVGKQEIV
-579 DAVNF
+579 DAIL
-584 TEL
+584 E

>member
-1 MAFTEKISAAC
+1 MALTERISAAC

-26 INVFTESIED
+26 VNVFTETIEE
-36 GDVAVEDGVIVG
+36 GDVAVEDGMIVG
-48 IGEYDGVREIDVQGC
+48 IGAYDGVQEIDLEGK

-95 AAVITD
+95 AAVVTD

-123 LALDVYFMMPSCVP
+123 LDLDVYFMMPSCVP

-148 RASDLEAF
+148 HAADLEPF
-156 YDNPRVLGLA
+156 YENPRVLGLA
-166 EMMNSYGVVAGDPEC
+166 EMMNSYGVVAGDEGC
-181 VEKLKVTRNHGKL
+181 VEKLEVTRNHGKL

-203 GKGLNAYITAGVQS
+203 GKGLNAYVAAGVQS

-286 KAVKLGADPVR
+286 KAVKLGANPVR

-329 EDLKDFQVKQVYRC
+329 EDLKDFQVKQVYRG
-343 GKLVAEDGR
+343 GKLVAEDGK

-363 QRVWDEEIQSRVF
+363 QKIWDEEIQSRVF
-376 HSFHMKPIEIKDLEL
+376 HSFHMKPIEKKDLEL

-409 TRERIEKFKQV
+409 TGERIEEFRET

-429 EKDIVKVAVFE
+429 EKDIVKIAVFE
-440 RHRRTGH
+440 RHHGSGH

-469 DSHNLVVAGVCDE
+469 DSHNLVVAGGCDE

-504 EIVGDLPLTVAG
+504 KVVGELALTVAG
-516 LMSDLPVEEADR
+516 LMSDLPAEEADR

-533 KTKLGELGI
+533 KAKLGELGI

-565 NTLGVVDVERQEII
+565 NTLGIVDVERQEIV
-579 DAVNF
+579 DAVI
-584 TEL
+584 E

>member
-1 MAFTEKISAAC
+1 MALTERISAAC

-26 INVFTESIED
+26 VNVFTETIEE
-36 GDVAVEDGVIVG
+36 GDVAVEDGMIVG
-48 IGEYDGVREIDVQGC
+48 IGAYDGVQEIDLEGK

-95 AAVITD
+95 AAVVTD

-123 LALDVYFMMPSCVP
+123 LDLDVYFMMPSCVP

-148 RASDLEAF
+148 HAADLEPF
-156 YDNPRVLGLA
+156 YENPRVLGLA
-166 EMMNSYGVVAGDPEC
+166 EMMNSYGVVAGDEGC
-181 VEKLKVTRNHGKL
+181 VEKLEVTRNHGKL

-203 GKGLNAYITAGVQS
+203 GKGLNAYVAAGVQS

-286 KAVKLGADPVR
+286 KAVKLGANPVR

-329 EDLKDFQVKQVYRC
+329 EDLKDFQVKQVYRG
-343 GKLVAEDGR
+343 GKLVAEDGK

-363 QRVWDEEIQSRVF
+363 QKVWDEEIQSRVF
-376 HSFHMKPIEIKDLEL
+376 HSFHMKPIEKKDLEL

-409 TRERIEKFKQV
+409 TGERIEEFRET

-429 EKDIVKVAVFE
+429 EKDIVKIAVFE
-440 RHRRTGH
+440 RHHGSGH

-482 DMIAA
+482 DMIAV

-504 EIVGDLPLTVAG
+504 KVVGELALTVAG
-516 LMSDLPVEEADR
+516 LMSDLPAEEADR

-533 KTKLGELGI
+533 KAKLGELGI

-565 NTLGVVDVERQEII
+565 NTLGVVDVGKQEIV
-579 DAVNF
+579 DAIL
-584 TEL
+584 E